1 MALLADD
8 QLGGHV
14 TQIMDCYNMNA
25 DGNVMRK
32 RNEVHKQAESNRAYA
47 HFRCA
52 GPH

>member
-1 MALLADD
+1 
-8 QLGGHV
+8 
-14 TQIMDCYNMNA
+14 MDCYNMNA

-52 GPH
+52 VLLPCPHYSG